1 MDNGQQS
8 GAMSKAKG
16 SIAVSI
22 FGILLILFGYLGVN
36 NSPLD
41 KIGDNGVIV
50 YAEVKSFRKT
60 KHNGE
65 IEERN
70 PIIEYRID
78 GNRYRKELKR
88 KHANPNLEVYDTI
101 RIMVD
106 PDNPE
111 FVVDLETKN
120 KLIPYMSMAV
130 GVLFQV
136 IAIFPSVGR
145 KLIDVAGDY
154 YKESGYLDEE
164 E

>member
-1 MDNGQQS
+1 MNNGQQS

-36 NSPLD
+36 NNPLD
-41 KIGDNGVIV
+41 KIGDDGVIV

-88 KHANPNLEVYDTI
+88 KHSNPNLEVYDTI

-136 IAIFPSVGR
+136 IAIFPSVGG
-145 KLIDVAGDY
+145 KLIDLAGDY
-154 YKESGYLDEE
+154 YKDSGYLDEE

>member
-1 MDNGQQS
+1 MNNGQQS

-16 SIAVSI
+16 SIALSI

-41 KIGDNGVIV
+41 KISDNGVIV

-60 KHNGE
+60 KNNGE

-88 KHANPNLEVYDTI
+88 KHSNLKVYDTV

-111 FVVDLETKN
+111 FIVDLETKN
-120 KLIPYMSMAV
+120 KLIPYMSMAA

-136 IAIFPSVGR
+136 IAIFPSVGG
-145 KLIDVAGDY
+145 KLIDLAGDY
-154 YKESGYLDEE
+154 YKDSGYLDEE

>member
-1 MDNGQQS
+1 MNNGQQS

-36 NSPLD
+36 NNPLD

-50 YAEVKSFRKT
+50 YAEVKSFRNNR
-60 KHNGE
+60 HNGE
-65 IEERN
+65 VKEGN

-88 KHANPNLEVYDTI
+88 KHSNLEVYDTI

-111 FVVDLETKN
+111 FIVDLETKN
-120 KLIPYMSMAV
+120 KLIPYMAMAV
-130 GVLFQV
+130 GGLFQV

-145 KLIDVAGDY
+145 KLIDLAGDY

-164 E
+164 

>member
-1 MDNGQQS
+1 MNNGQQS
-8 GAMSKAKG
+8 GAMSKVKG

-36 NSPLD
+36 NNPLD

-50 YAEVKSFRKT
+50 YAEVKSFRNNR
-60 KHNGE
+60 HNGE
-65 IEERN
+65 VKEGN

-88 KHANPNLEVYDTI
+88 KHSNLKVYDTI

-111 FVVDLETKN
+111 FIVDLETKN
-120 KLIPYMSMAV
+120 KLIPYMAIAV

-136 IAIFPSVGR
+136 IAIFPSVGG
-145 KLIDVAGDY
+145 KLTDLARDY
-154 YKESGYLDEE
+154 YKDSGYLDEE
-164 E
+164 

>member
-1 MDNGQQS
+1 MNNGQQS

-16 SIAVSI
+16 SIAISI

-36 NSPLD
+36 NNPLD

-50 YAEVKSFRKT
+50 YAEVKSFRNNR
-60 KHNGE
+60 HNGE
-65 IEERN
+65 IKEGN

-88 KHANPNLEVYDTI
+88 KHSNLKVHDTI

-111 FVVDLETKN
+111 FIVDLETKN
-120 KLIPYMSMAV
+120 KLIPYMAMAV

-136 IAIFPSVGR
+136 IAIFPSVGG
-145 KLIDVAGDY
+145 KLVDLAGDY
-154 YKESGYLDEE
+154 YKDSGYLDEE
-164 E
+164 